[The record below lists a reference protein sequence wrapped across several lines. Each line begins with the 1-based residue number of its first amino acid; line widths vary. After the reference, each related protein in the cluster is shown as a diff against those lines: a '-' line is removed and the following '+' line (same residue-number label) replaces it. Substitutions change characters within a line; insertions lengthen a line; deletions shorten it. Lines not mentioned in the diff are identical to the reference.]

1 MAAAMKLRACAV
13 FLSAMSIS
21 ALSACDQTRDHAVP
35 EGPATGAAPLDGG
48 ALAPG
53 ADAAFPPETSVDTI
67 REDPA
72 RYYGKTVTITGE
84 VDKVYTDRVF
94 ELEGSGW
101 AFNDNITV
109 VTKTPV
115 RIADMPLA
123 KGDHLILKGTVQKF
137 VTADIT
143 RDYGWTASPDV
154 LLRIEKRP
162 VLVAESIR
170 LVGEYGTWSA
180 KTTPPP
186 TGPITTTL
194 IIVTTIEPESVVGRR
209 VDLGRE
215 RVQATM
221 GNGLWVGSSAMSQVF
236 VLPKEPVKDVK
247 AGDWVRVSNGTVARA
262 PKDAAKEWK
271 LPANME
277 GLPWESMLYV
287 KDAAVT
293 KLPAP

>member
-1 MAAAMKLRACAV
+1 MIRPGTTPCRRGPRQAP
-13 FLSAMSIS
+13 
-21 ALSACDQTRDHAVP
+21 ALWTEAPSPPAPTRP
-35 EGPATGAAPLDGG
+35 S
-48 ALAPG
+48 
-53 ADAAFPPETSVDTI
+53 PETSVDSI

-72 RYYGKTVTITGE
+72 RYYGKAVTVTGE

-137 VTADIT
+137 VSADIT

-154 LLRIEKRP
+154 LVRIEKRP

-194 IIVTTIEPESVVGRR
+194 IIVPPSSPRASWAAASTSV
-209 VDLGRE
+209 
-215 RVQATM
+215 A
-221 GNGLWVGSSAMSQVF
+221 SAYR
-236 VLPKEPVKDVK
+236 P
-247 AGDWVRVSNGTVARA
+247 
-262 PKDAAKEWK
+262 
-271 LPANME
+271 
-277 GLPWESMLYV
+277 PWEMASGW
-287 KDAAVT
+287 DRAR
-293 KLPAP
+293 